1 MGLFGGKKQA
11 PEPVR
16 RDEVLKLIK
25 LGMRE
30 RDESDRDIDLDR
42 REYAQ
47 ARDQYDAAVRKA
59 TLAERRA
66 AHEALRRHG
75 Y

>member
-30 RDESDRDIDLDR
+30 TDAADRDIHSPDFDR
-42 REYAQ
+42 AK
-47 ARDQYDAAVRKA
+47 AKYDAAVLKS